1 MRKIDQKAVAYG
13 MTIELM
19 MENTGREICNLV
31 LKKVKKDKI
40 KKILV
45 IAGKGNNGGEVIVA
59 SRHLSAH
66 GISLKLVIMGTK
78 NSLSIPTRPNL
89 SLVRKIIN

>member
-40 KKILV
+40 KKF
-45 IAGKGNNGGEVIVA
+45 
-59 SRHLSAH
+59 
-66 GISLKLVIMGTK
+66 
-78 NSLSIPTRPNL
+78 
-89 SLVRKIIN
+89 